1 MQYKTPVA
9 GHDGMFVMWNVVCKM
24 QLSIG
29 DCGNLEQ
36 RLRGQ
41 CWFSIVFGL
50 YDGIWNSKFYVCVG
64 GGGSVLN
71 LVYLS

>member
-9 GHDGMFVMWNVVCKM
+9 GQDGMFVMSNVVCKM

-50 YDGIWNSKFYVCVG
+50 YDGI
-64 GGGSVLN
+64 
-71 LVYLS
+71 